1 MLPETAIILSSVQV
15 EPLQTAR
22 RNNQVTATISP
33 DLGLSTVEVELL
45 ADEVRFPSGESLAW
59 SQLETIIEATNACF
73 LVRDG
78 DIEKIQRFSED
89 TGRFCSLM
97 PTHGAPT
104 LLLAG
109 FPMHRIKGTDP
120 HQDTLSKIKAVT
132 PIVGR
137 VLDTTTGLGYTA
149 IEASRTA
156 DEVITVEID
165 PAVLEIAKLN
175 PWSRELF
182 DNPKISQLVGDSAEV
197 DEEFHDASFSRV
209 IHDPPTF
216 SLAGDLY
223 SFDFYRQ
230 MCRILRRGGRMFHYV
245 GDLNSDHGSRV
256 AKGAARRLQE
266 AGFSRVKQHPNAFG
280 LVAYR

>member
-1 MLPETAIILSSVQV
+1 MTDVYGFCHFHFTRSESGADNEGSNRMLPETAIILSSVQV
-15 EPLQTAR
+15 EPLQSAR
-22 RNNQVTATISP
+22 HNNQITASVSP

-45 ADEVRFPSGESLAW
+45 ADEVRFPNGESVNW
-59 SQLETIIEATNACF
+59 SQLEAILTTMNACY

-78 DIEKIQRFSED
+78 EIEKVQRFSED

-97 PTHGAPT
+97 PTQGAPT

-120 HQDTLSKIKAVT
+120 HRDTLSKIKAVA
-132 PIVGR
+132 PVVGR

-197 DEEFHDASFSRV
+197 VEEFHDASFSRV
-209 IHDPPTF
+209 IH
-216 SLAGDLY
+216 
-223 SFDFYRQ
+223 
-230 MCRILRRGGRMFHYV
+230 
-245 GDLNSDHGSRV
+245 
-256 AKGAARRLQE
+256 
-266 AGFSRVKQHPNAFG
+266 
-280 LVAYR
+280 